1 MVKNKTAKEHVYILV
16 KTTNKNKIFPIY
28 ASYCQY
34 FGAQW
39 EVTSKEESYLYLELN

>member
-16 KTTNKNKIFPIY
+16 ETTNKNTIFPIY
-28 ASYCQY
+28 ASYCQD

-39 EVTSKEESYLYLELN
+39 EIKRKVIYI